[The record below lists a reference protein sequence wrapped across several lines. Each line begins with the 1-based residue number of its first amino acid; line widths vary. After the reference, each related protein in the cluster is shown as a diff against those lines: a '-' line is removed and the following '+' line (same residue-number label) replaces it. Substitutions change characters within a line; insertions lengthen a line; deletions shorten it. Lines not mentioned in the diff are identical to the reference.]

1 MRRGVSAMGVPRI
14 VLVIALLAG
23 VTTGCHSGS
32 GSGSGGSSS
41 SMILYTC
48 ASANVEQAVINGFQA
63 VHPGTKVNVFR
74 APTGQLN
81 ARVAADARS
90 GGIQADVIWAC
101 DPLTM
106 YNYDSQK
113 LLRAWTPPNAS
124 EIPSAYR
131 TAHFTGIDLLNMA
144 VVVHKGAPVPATWAD
159 LTASTYTGKVALPNP
174 SFAASALGMLGYFS
188 SASGY
193 GIGYYQKLKAN
204 KAVQVDSPTDA
215 LTGVAQGKYQVG
227 VTLANAAYAE
237 QAKGSPIEVVWPK
250 PGGIT
255 IYAPIGLTTKE
266 HPSSL
271 AEQFASYAA
280 SRTGQQLMARQ
291 DTYVTIPGLGGPP
304 IPAGTPTV
312 SPNWAALSSRY
323 KTLLASYVA
332 IFGS

>member
-1 MRRGVSAMGVPRI
+1 
-14 VLVIALLAG
+14 
-23 VTTGCHSGS
+23 
-32 GSGSGGSSS
+32 
-41 SMILYTC
+41 MILYTC
-48 ASANVEQAVINGFQA
+48 ASANVEQAVVTGFQA
-63 VHPGTKVNVFR
+63 AHPGMKVNVFR

-81 ARVAADARS
+81 ARVAADTRS

-106 YNYDSQK
+106 YNYDSQR
-113 LLRAWTPPNAS
+113 LLRAWSPPNAA
-124 EIPSAYR
+124 EIPSEYH
-131 TAHFTGIDLLNMA
+131 TAHFTGIDLLNMV
-144 VVVHKGAPVPATWAD
+144 VVVHKGVPVPATWAD
-159 LTASTYTGKVALPNP
+159 LIASSYTGKVALPNP

-193 GIGYYQKLKAN
+193 GIAYYQKLKAN

-215 LTGVAQGKYQVG
+215 LTGVAQGKYQAG

-237 QAKGSPIEVVWPK
+237 QAKGSPIEVVWPT

-255 IYAPIGLTTKE
+255 IYAPIGLTTKQ

-291 DTYVTIPGLGGPP
+291 DTYVTIRGLGGPP

-312 SPNWAALSSRY
+312 SPNWAALSSQY